1 MGLPPPLGR
10 VAKPDACPASSAGTS
25 EDKFS
30 ALDARTAPSHL
41 PRPRSTRTLTAL
53 IRIQARYLSPMTTL
67 RPASTRPPVLV
78 ISRFSVCAN
87 PARPTSRRSA
97 SAVPERGELGGVLC
111 RFAFSASAAAAE
123 PPRPCRN
130 LGRNKWGGRF
140 RRFFCPR
147 GGGSGRLPALVPA
160 DLKGGRR
167 TMRRSLPVLS
177 RPLWRSASNRPR
189 PPGKVLSTRS
199 TKSRVGGTDFGGVG
213 GVCNLFQNT
222 RRSAFN
228 QAGCRQGREGGGGGG
243 GGRALAAGRCRRPP
257 PSLLAARSA
266 APGCFGTGSGT
277 CLLRSSRRVYRATC
291 AIGES
296 AQGHA
301 PRATRPGPTVSKLF
315 GVLS

>member
-10 VAKPDACPASSAGTS
+10 VAKPDACPEEAGTS

-130 LGRNKWGGRF
+130 LGRNKWGGGSGGSF
-140 RRFFCPR
+140 AR
-147 GGGSGRLPALVPA
+147 GGVVPGVF
-160 DLKGGRR
+160 LRWYRRISRGRR

-243 GGRALAAGRCRRPP
+243 RGRWQRAGAP
-257 PSLLAARSA
+257 PSFS
-266 APGCFGTGSGT
+266 CFGCTPSLSPCTPCTIWFRLQTTVIPGSEGYG
-277 CLLRSSRRVYRATC
+277 SD
-291 AIGES
+291 
-296 AQGHA
+296 H
-301 PRATRPGPTVSKLF
+301 
-315 GVLS
+315 

>member
-130 LGRNKWGGRF
+130 LGRNKWGGGSGGSFARGWF
-140 RRFFCPR
+140 RASSCVGTGGSQ
-147 GGGSGRLPALVPA
+147 GGGEPCGVLCRFSLGRCGEAPQTVHAHPARFCQLAVRKA
-160 DLKGGRR
+160 ASAVLILEGLGG
-167 TMRRSLPVLS
+167 
-177 RPLWRSASNRPR
+177 SATFFKTRDA
-189 PPGKVLSTRS
+189 VLSTRRGAD
-199 TKSRVGGTDFGGVG
+199 K
-213 GVCNLFQNT
+213 
-222 RRSAFN
+222 A
-228 QAGCRQGREGGGGGG
+228 E
-243 GGRALAAGRCRRPP
+243 RAAAAAAAG
-257 PSLLAARSA
+257 A
-266 APGCFGTGSGT
+266 GSG
-277 CLLRSSRRVYRATC
+277 LAPSPAFLASV
-291 AIGES
+291 
-296 AQGHA
+296 A
-301 PRATRPGPTVSKLF
+301 PRVSHHAHHVLYGF
-315 GVLS
+315 GFRLR